1 MPNAFGV
8 DDYMHQAA
16 DPRNWPEGI
25 IYDPDNS
32 GKPVP
37 VLGVHEHWNNATDKQ
52 YSRNLGTGKGIE
64 LVSIP
69 EHLIK
74 NVNRN

>member
-1 MPNAFGV
+1 MPSVNGV

-16 DPRNWPEGI
+16 DPANWPAGI

-32 GKPVP
+32 GKPMTS
-37 VLGVHEHWNNATDKQ
+37 LGVHEHWNNAESKQ
-52 YSRNLGTGKGIE
+52 YSRNLGTGNGIE

-69 EHLIK
+69 ENLVK
-74 NVNRN
+74 TKK